1 VIRPRAYGRSVSRPS
16 VQFPGVFVR
25 GSRGVGLALVLVLL
39 VAVSGCGGAEER
51 PARAASPPA
60 PECPQ
65 PWKDGWQRLADRIEA
80 PVYCPSWM
88 PTPLDGAIDGQWNNI
103 NSVGKDGSYLMGFT
117 WYEVQSGE
125 VHVNFRGR
133 PGTTEIPICQEV
145 ETEAGKTRRRKVPC
159 FADPQGTKRLGER
172 EVTVYTRNRGAD
184 VWHVLY
190 AWEENGSLYAV
201 SQHVAEPHTFSEVVE
216 HLDRITRGLVRIE
229 PDSA

>member
-1 VIRPRAYGRSVSRPS
+1 VTGACVHFFGVLRRSSS
-16 VQFPGVFVR
+16 
-25 GSRGVGLALVLVLL
+25 GVGLALALVLL
-39 VAVSGCGGAEER
+39 VAASACGGSDER
-51 PARAASPPA
+51 PAAAAVAPPESTC
-60 PECPQ
+60 PE

-88 PTPLDGAIDGQWNNI
+88 PTPLDGEIDGQWNNI

-133 PGTTEIPICQEV
+133 PGTTEIPTCQEV
-145 ETEAGKTRRRKVPC
+145 ETEGGVTRRRNVPC
-159 FADPQGTKRLGER
+159 FADPNGTKRFGNR

-190 AWEENGSLYAV
+190 AWEEKGSLYAI
-201 SQHVAEPHTFSEVVE
+201 SQHVHEPLTYAQVIES
-216 HLDRITRGLVRIE
+216 LDEIMRGLVRIE
-229 PDSA
+229 PRTA